1 MIFGKLLLA
10 HILGDFFLQP
20 SGWVENKKEKK
31 WKSPFLYLHGLVH
44 FALILILFWDI
55 QLWHVAL
62 LIAISH
68 IFIDGIKN
76 QFQNNRNNSLWFFGD
91 QLFHLTV
98 LVLIWSYFWEM
109 NMEFIFEMNL
119 WVLLTGIL
127 ILTFPSSVIIQ
138 RIMNRWTEEIE
149 IESEGSLRGAGEA
162 IGILE
167 RLLIFAA
174 IVGGYPQAVG
184 FLLAAKSVFRFGDL
198 TRSKDR
204 KLTEYILVGTLLS
217 FLLASVTGIIVAG
230 YFTTES

>member
-55 QLWHVAL
+55 QLWNVAL
-62 LIAISH
+62 LIALTH

-76 QFQNNRNNSLWFFGD
+76 QFQKDRNTSFWFFGD
-91 QLFHLTV
+91 QLFHLSV
-98 LVLIWSYFWEM
+98 LFLIWSYFWEM
-109 NMEFIFEMNL
+109 NIEFILEMNL

-127 ILTFPSSVIIQ
+127 ILTYPSSVIIQ

-167 RLLIFAA
+167 RLLIFTA

-217 FLLASVTGIIVAG
+217 FLLAIVTGIIVAG
-230 YFTTES
+230 YFTTET